1 MDPPEEVT
9 LLLVAHCALRDNNIK
24 QRRETGRGWNCWI
37 DRRTTRLAGTKLT
50 QPPRGCQCVGQG
62 GQDLSSTYLQDQ
74 LRSWDQGQ
82 GSRGQT
88 QQLAISF
95 VFPIAR
101 AHSYNQGNQ
110 VVTPYST
117 LLGSTGRLPL
127 QIHDGTGKDGR
138 DRYTMSAGDPQKRSS
153 EVTNTTTRGNWPWY
167 RLYRWSGIAPRI
179 PRVPQ
184 VACRGRVSYG
194 R

>member
-1 MDPPEEVT
+1 ME
-9 LLLVAHCALRDNNIK
+9 LLDRSTNHPTRRNQTNATASRVPVCRSGRPRPLLYLPTRPTQIVGPRTGVPGTDAAACDFLRLPN
-24 QRRETGRGWNCWI
+24 
-37 DRRTTRLAGTKLT
+37 
-50 QPPRGCQCVGQG
+50 
-62 GQDLSSTYLQDQ
+62 
-74 LRSWDQGQ
+74 
-82 GSRGQT
+82 
-88 QQLAISF
+88 
-95 VFPIAR
+95 AR